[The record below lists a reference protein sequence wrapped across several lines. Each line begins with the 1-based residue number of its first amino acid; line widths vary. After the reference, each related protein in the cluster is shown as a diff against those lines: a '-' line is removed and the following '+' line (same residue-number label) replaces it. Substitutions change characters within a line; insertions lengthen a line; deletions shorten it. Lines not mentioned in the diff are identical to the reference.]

1 MNAMLEILLFGL
13 ATILRRS
20 SENPLVQTK
29 LREGSRAI
37 QVRTQDNRVSRS
49 FLFCGGAVSSQ
60 RGVLANPDVS
70 LVWRDAAVATH
81 VMRSSAPD
89 ALQNALANGWLSIV
103 GDGEV
108 AIWFG
113 DLVRLARG
121 RALEATAAKPAVAV
135 IGLGRMGSGIAH
147 SLLRGG
153 FPVTVYN
160 RTEEKMRPLVAAGAT
175 AAATPAEAARAANFV
190 VTSLMSDASV
200 FAVVEG
206 PHGLL
211 AGLGRDAVH
220 ISASTISVD
229 ATRLLVGLHV
239 GHGSEYLAAPVLGR
253 PNSATAGELVA
264 LVCGKQ
270 SVFESSRRVIKS
282 YTRQNSIPRRGS
294 RRGVS
299 HEACGE
305 LLCSDPN

>member
-1 MNAMLEILLFGL
+1 M
-13 ATILRRS
+13 
-20 SENPLVQTK
+20 
-29 LREGSRAI
+29 
-37 QVRTQDNRVSRS
+37 
-49 FLFCGGAVSSQ
+49 
-60 RGVLANPDVS
+60 
-70 LVWRDAAVATH
+70 ATH

-175 AAATPAEAARAANFV
+175 AAATSAEAARAANFV

-206 PHGLL
+206 PHGTPRGPRARCGSYQRLDHF
-211 AGLGRDAVH
+211 GRRDP
-220 ISASTISVD
+220 
-229 ATRLLVGLHV
+229 LLVGLHV

-253 PNSATAGELVA
+253 PDSATAGELVA

-270 SVFESSRRVIKS
+270 SVLESSRRVIES